1 MKPHVLLTVFLLF
14 FMQAAA
20 PAFAA
25 EGFSLKKVADGV
37 YVHQGEHKDLDE
49 GYNGDIANIGFI
61 VGSKGVAVIDTG
73 GSLKLGKQLRDSV
86 KTVTTL
92 PILYVINTHVHPDH
106 IFGNAAFMQ
115 DKPQFIGH
123 EKLGNAMTLR
133 KDAYMRINQ
142 AWLGQDFEGSEIIPP
157 STMVKDSLTL
167 DLGDRTLQIQAHPVA
182 HTNTDIT
189 VLDSKTST
197 LWTGDLLFV
206 ERTPS
211 IDGDIKGWLS
221 VIETLKSVPA
231 KKLIPGHGP
240 VVEANQKPLASEERY
255 LSALLED
262 IRNSIKKGEP
272 MERAMETAAASEKDH
287 WLLFN
292 TVNRRNV
299 NQIYPA
305 LEWE

>member
-1 MKPHVLLTVFLLF
+1 MKPPVLLTVLLLF
-14 FMQAAA
+14 FMQLST
-20 PAFAA
+20 AFAGV
-25 EGFSLKKVADGV
+25 GFSLKEVADGV

-49 GYNGDIANIGFI
+49 DYHGDIANIGFV
-61 VGSKGVAVIDTG
+61 VGSKGVAVVDTG
-73 GSLKLGKQLRDSV
+73 GSLKLGKQLREAIKSV
-86 KTVTTL
+86 TAL

-106 IFGNAAFMQ
+106 IFGNAAFVQ

-123 EKLGNAMTLR
+123 EKLGNAMMLR

-142 AWLGQDFEGSEIIPP
+142 NWLGQEFEGSEIIIP
-157 STMVKDSLTL
+157 SMTVKDSLTL
-167 DLGDRTLQIQAHPVA
+167 DLGDRTLQVQAHPVA

-211 IDGDIKGWLS
+211 IDGDIKGFLS
-221 VIETLKSVPA
+221 VIKNLKSVPA
-231 KKLIPGHGP
+231 KKIVPGHGP
-240 VVEANQKPLASEERY
+240 VVEVDQQPFANEERY
-255 LSALLED
+255 LAALLED
-262 IRNSIKKGEP
+262 VRNSIRKGEP

-287 WLLFN
+287 WLLFS